1 MNDLSARKF
10 TYWNISF
17 GEDLDDI
24 YKESWVYYLIDVCF
38 FNSDEGLSNKLQDY
52 TLYQMEKLNL
62 IVHWIYFNTN
72 KL

>member
-1 MNDLSARKF
+1 MNDLSARKY
-10 TYWNISF
+10 TYWNISS

-24 YKESWVYYLIDVCF
+24 YKESWVCYLIDVCF